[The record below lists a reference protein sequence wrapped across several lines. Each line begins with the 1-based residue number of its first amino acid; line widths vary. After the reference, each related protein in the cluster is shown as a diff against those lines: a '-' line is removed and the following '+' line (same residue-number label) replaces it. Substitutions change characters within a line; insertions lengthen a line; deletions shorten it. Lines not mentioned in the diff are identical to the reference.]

1 MAIDNTPL
9 LEITFIT
16 PAHLKARLD
25 AGEYLCLIDARE
37 SNEFGMAHIPGAQ
50 WCARELLAL
59 QIERVAPTPYVP
71 LVVYCSRGEAAT
83 LSVPTLQA
91 TRLHA
96 HFCCPGWF
104 SRLVCSRFSNGD
116 RVDKP
121 TDIDIKEER
130 RHGAVT
136 PAGLLCA
143 PR

>member
-59 QIERVAPTPYVP
+59 QIERVAPTPYAP
-71 LVVYCSRGEAAT
+71 LVVYCSRGDIAT
-83 LSVPTLQA
+83 LSVPTLQ
-91 TRLHA
+91 RLGYTHIFVIQGGFLA
-96 HFCCPGWF
+96 WCAAGF
-104 SRLVCSRFSNGD
+104 
-116 RVDKP
+116 P
-121 TDIDIKEER
+121 TETGFIDPSTSI
-130 RHGAVT
+130 
-136 PAGLLCA
+136 
-143 PR
+143 

>member
-59 QIERVAPTPYVP
+59 QIERVAPTPYAP
-71 LVVYCSRGEAAT
+71 LVVYCSRGDIAT
-83 LSVPTLQA
+83 LSVPTLQ
-91 TRLHA
+91 RLGYTHIFVIQGGFLA
-96 HFCCPGWF
+96 WCAAGF
-104 SRLVCSRFSNGD
+104 
-116 RVDKP
+116 P
-121 TDIDIKEER
+121 TETGFIDLSTSI
-130 RHGAVT
+130 
-136 PAGLLCA
+136 
-143 PR
+143 